1 MGQKRIKCF
10 FQRGSY
16 HSLEAA
22 VQRRSEEKVFWK
34 YATILQENT
43 HAEVR
48 FQKSCFATVDL
59 LHIFSTLFLR
69 ISPNGCFWQL
79 FSKPSIILII
89 TLVLF
94 CYPSE
99 ILMTFTDFKNFTF
112 SYLCF
117 LEICLRFLGNLL

>member
-1 MGQKRIKCF
+1 MVQNRIKCF

-16 HSLEAA
+16 RSSEAA
-22 VQRRSEEKVFWK
+22 VQRSSEEKVFWK

-43 HAEVR
+43 HAEVWS
-48 FQKSCFATVDL
+48 QKSCFVTVDL
-59 LHIFSTLFLR
+59 QHIFSTLFLR
-69 ISPNGCFWQL
+69 ISPAGCFWEL

-94 CYPSE
+94 FYPSE
-99 ILMTFTDFKNFTF
+99 TLMTFTGFQNFTF

-117 LEICLRFLGNLL
+117 LEIGLRFLGNLL